1 MKNETFNPANS
12 LFIKE
17 SPPFSTCN
25 NVEEPDDPP
34 YTVPLD
40 KLSSVNS
47 PVKNWWPYLSNP
59 LFNWDGSPK
68 VVFGADIVWYT

>member
-47 PVKNWWPYLSNP
+47 PVKN
-59 LFNWDGSPK
+59 
-68 VVFGADIVWYT
+68 